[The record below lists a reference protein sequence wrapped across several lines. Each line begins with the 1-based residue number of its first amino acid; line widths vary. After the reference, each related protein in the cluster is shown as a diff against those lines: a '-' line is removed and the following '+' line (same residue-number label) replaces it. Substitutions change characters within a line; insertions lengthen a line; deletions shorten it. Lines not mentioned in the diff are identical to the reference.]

1 MTFFSLITLLETT
14 IGVLI
19 ILMIQALVMVLLSK
33 FKFRVFRLMFSSA
46 TSTGDIPQPD
56 TSYPLHTCAVLT
68 DDTEA
73 FRAGAV
79 DFDAAPAHAFRSRLR
94 DSAHTRNS
102 EVMLPASA
110 PPSGLSELAP
120 TCAIPLTLLIPSVP
134 MPSAPP
140 TPSAS
145 MPLVC
150 RLLHVMR
157 TGFLLLGLL
166 FRS

>member
-33 FKFRVFRLMFSSA
+33 FKFRVF
-46 TSTGDIPQPD
+46 
-56 TSYPLHTCAVLT
+56 
-68 DDTEA
+68 
-73 FRAGAV
+73 
-79 DFDAAPAHAFRSRLR
+79 
-94 DSAHTRNS
+94 RNS